1 MAATELDRLVRG
13 RWRMLSGGYDGVV
26 FGASWSCGIS
36 WDWVREKRLGS
47 AIYVSNRHD
56 NETLFLSWVNL
67 VFFHPTA
74 SNILSVILL
83 SS

>member
-47 AIYVSNRHD
+47 AI
-56 NETLFLSWVNL
+56 
-67 VFFHPTA
+67 
-74 SNILSVILL
+74 
-83 SS
+83 

>member
-1 MAATELDRLVRG
+1 MQDVQPCDGTCIHNLYRSTHLYHKMAATELDRLVRG

-47 AIYVSNRHD
+47 AI
-56 NETLFLSWVNL
+56 
-67 VFFHPTA
+67 
-74 SNILSVILL
+74 
-83 SS
+83 